1 MVEMIRYID
10 FNNNVYTIR
19 KTSIHYSPM
28 KPENSSSGTYS
39 GGEASDTPITE
50 DQFKH
55 IAKIASSIINNKN
68 LHLKTRRM
76 LTAML
81 YVTAEGETEKCTISK
96 STAHS
101 ELVKMLRDLI
111 N

>member
-1 MVEMIRYID
+1 MVERIRYVD
-10 FNNNVYTIR
+10 FNNNVYTIG
-19 KTSIHYSPM
+19 KSSIHYSPM
-28 KPENSSSGTYS
+28 TPENSSSGTYS
-39 GGEASDTPITE
+39 GGEASDTTITE
-50 DQFKH
+50 GQFKDLS
-55 IAKIASSIINNKN
+55 KIASSIIANKK

-101 ELVKMLRDLI
+101 ELVKMLKDLI